1 MKLSARSE
9 TGRIPDPRRDKPLV
23 SHGRS
28 RARCIP
34 LLMAFLAGAAI
45 LGRPLPAPAE
55 GIETGRALDRALIP
69 GMLDQAVRP
78 DTILTRADSA
88 RLRVLERIRGTSPPP
103 DTVGAEVA
111 DTAEAPR
118 DPVGAPLSP
127 GTVVRRSP
135 PPPVLPS
142 GADSV
147 MEALSR
153 LPGYQIAVFQ
163 GIRADMEA
171 SERRL
176 SLLGTPDERARFS
189 GQGQRVEADS
199 SIVFDDISRRVRT
212 RGATLFT
219 PPDGEP
225 VESRSLIYD
234 LNESR
239 GTALGARTTYT
250 EGATWYVWG
259 DLDSVEQG
267 QLFGSNTRFTS
278 CDHEVPHSFFEA
290 RELKVVAG
298 QVLVARGVRMFVE
311 DVPVLWLPFMAQ
323 NLGSGRASGL
333 LTPSFSVNDI
343 VRTSDGY
350 DRRIS
355 NIGYYWAMSD
365 YSDARIALDW
375 FSNNYRAV
383 TGGIRYTWRRQFL
396 TGNLNLR
403 RYWRDSGGQELA
415 FDTRH
420 NWEISERT
428 RANVSGRYV
437 TSSAFVNRNSFDPR
451 EVTQTLNSNAGV
463 SHRFNWG
470 NLSVSANR
478 QQYLNDDRVDL
489 NLPNVRLSLSTMTL
503 FPASPAAASWYNNL
517 SLSGSASL
525 NRDLYDRA
533 VQPDTAFV
541 LSRAD
546 EIRTQGSLNASA
558 GLGNFSLGGNVQFSE
573 NVFSDVPVSLLPG
586 HGGGTAALVGQMG
599 GFAAGDGLPPA
610 MDPFLRSDL
619 MHDPLDRGEFGRAS
633 GSWRAN
639 LSYRQDL
646 IGSTTLSPSIG
657 VSADLR
663 RSDSIPE
670 AQSLVSGPVRIS
682 VGTRLQTDLYG
693 FYPGVLGFDAVRHK
707 MTPSVTYDFSPQ
719 VTPTQLQRDVFGAR
733 DSEPRKVLNFGF
745 NQTWEARLPER
756 EEPARPTP
764 AETPVDDPVADTVTD
779 QDVDP
784 PVRADDPDV
793 QDPQVG
799 VPPGGSRGL
808 SDEGLQRTPRSR
820 VVTLLALN
828 TSAVTYDLVEADS
841 TGEFLR
847 GFQTTRLS
855 NTVRSDYLQ
864 GLDLSFEHDL
874 FEDIRGDGSGGDEF
888 SRRFA
893 PHLSRMSM
901 GFQVDHR
908 TGIVQWLGGLLGAD
922 ELPPAPADP
931 DAEVEPEGPREV
943 MGIRL
948 DEGYDPN
955 RVMPGGA
962 GEMEPRVRQEG
973 WSARVSYSLRRPRE
987 TEGVTTAQTRAQ
999 MLQWTLRFA
1008 PTYHWDASWTT
1019 SYDIEANRFND
1030 HSVRLTRDLHEW
1042 EAIFGFRQTATGNW
1056 SFQFEV
1062 SLRANRELRFEHEQR
1077 SSLRGGA
1084 DGVPF

>member
-1 MKLSARSE
+1 MVFLAVVATFARPSSASAE
-9 TGRIPDPRRDKPLV
+9 AFDTGR
-23 SHGRS
+23 
-28 RARCIP
+28 
-34 LLMAFLAGAAI
+34 FLDGASSPSMVI
-45 LGRPLPAPAE
+45 
-55 GIETGRALDRALIP
+55 
-69 GMLDQAVRP
+69 QAVRS

-88 RLRVLERIRGTSPPP
+88 RLRVLERIRGVTPPP
-103 DTVGAEVA
+103 DTVGTEVA
-111 DTAEAPR
+111 DTAGAPR
-118 DPVGAPLSP
+118 QQADAPLPS
-127 GTVVRRSP
+127 GTVVRRTAP
-135 PPPVLPS
+135 PPALPT
-142 GADSV
+142 GADPV
-147 MEALSR
+147 MQALSR

-163 GIRADMEA
+163 GTRADMEA

-212 RGATLFT
+212 RGPTLFT
-219 PPDGEP
+219 PADGEP
-225 VESRSLIYD
+225 VQSRSLIYD
-234 LNESR
+234 LHESR
-239 GTALGARTTYT
+239 GTALGARTTYS

-290 RELKVVAG
+290 RDLKVVAG

-383 TGGIRYTWRRQFL
+383 TGGVRYTWRRQFL

-403 RYWRDSGGQELA
+403 RYWRDAGGQELA

-437 TSSAFVNRNSFDPR
+437 TSSSFVNRNSFDPR

-463 SHRFNWG
+463 SHRFDWG

-525 NRDLYDRA
+525 NRDVYDRA
-533 VQPDTAFV
+533 FQPDTAFV

-546 EIRTQGSLNASA
+546 EIRTQGSVNASA
-558 GLGNFSLGGNVQFSE
+558 GLGNFSLGGNVQFTE
-573 NVFSDVPVSLLPG
+573 NVFSDVPGSLLPG
-586 HGGGTAALVGQMG
+586 HGGGAAALVGQMG
-599 GFAAGDGLPPA
+599 GYAAGDGLPPA

-619 MHDPLDRGEFGRAS
+619 MHDPLDRGDFERAR

-657 VSADLR
+657 LSADLL

-670 AQSLVSGPVRIS
+670 AQSLVSGPMRIS

-719 VTPTQLQRDVFGAR
+719 VTPTELQRDVFGAR
-733 DSEPRKVLNFGF
+733 DSQPRKILNFGF
-745 NQTWEARLPER
+745 NQTWEARMPER

-764 AETPVDDPVADTVTD
+764 AEARVEVPVTDTVTG

-784 PVRADDPDV
+784 PIRMEDPDAE
-793 QDPQVG
+793 PEAG
-799 VPPGGSRGL
+799 VPPGGQRGS
-808 SDEGLQRTPRSR
+808 SDDGLQRTPRSR

-855 NTVRSDYLQ
+855 NTVRSDYLR

-874 FEDIRGDGSGGDEF
+874 FEDLRGDGSGGDEF

-908 TGIVQWLGGLLGAD
+908 TGIVRWLGGLLGAED
-922 ELPPAPADP
+922 LPSAPGDPGPELQQD
-931 DAEVEPEGPREV
+931 DPEGMMEV
-943 MGIRL
+943 RP
-948 DEGYDPN
+948 DEGFDPN
-955 RVMPGGA
+955 RVMPGGGA
-962 GEMEPRVRQEG
+962 GEMEPRMRQEG
-973 WSARVSYSLRRPRE
+973 WSARVSYSLRRPRDI
-987 TEGVTTAQTRAQ
+987 EGVTTAQTRAQ

-1019 SYDIEANRFND
+1019 SYDLEANRFND